1 MADYFIEVAIPNVG
15 PQGIQGV
22 PGPANEITL
31 GTVTT
36 GDEGSEATAA
46 ITGTPPEQ
54 TLDLTIPRGDTGL
67 QGTTGNAGPTGAG
80 GVGVVPPEIYADM
93 QAAVEGGITF
103 GGVYRHTS
111 EGVYWVEEPDPD
123 AAAFIAS
130 SGATDVWNIQ
140 QFVKGVKALGLFDDM
155 VSWPLRSAQ
164 NAGSGTTAYSLGG
177 LGTFNGTLVNGPTW
191 GVDGVI
197 FAATNRQINL
207 PDEAALR
214 DTRTVFAAFRPNN
227 DSFNQAIFG
236 IDTLIATGKYAD
248 IVFDGQNFAG
258 QTQGFKSSLTRN
270 GSLST
275 NQNGSRTIG
284 LGTFR
289 SGGYTADDST
299 DNVFINGALESGGA
313 RTGLSALDATGTP
326 TTRRLFGGSSD
337 MIGAFVM
344 SSTAT
349 LTNQQFADLTSLYK
363 TTLGLGLG
371 LP

>member
-1 MADYFIEVAIPNVG
+1 MADYSIEVAIPNVG

-36 GDEGSEATAA
+36 GDEGTEATAT

-80 GVGVVPPEIYADM
+80 GAGVVPPAIYATM

-111 EGVYWVEEPDPD
+111 ESVYWVEEPDPD

-140 QFVKGVKALGLFDDM
+140 KFVQGVKALGLYDDM
-155 VSWPLRSAQ
+155 VCWPLRSAQ

-191 GVDGVI
+191 GVDGVTKAN
-197 FAATNRQINL
+197 AAERINIGETNSSLRG
-207 PDEAALR
+207 ALS
-214 DTRTVFAAFRPNN
+214 VFAC
-227 DSFNQAIFG
+227 
-236 IDTLIATGKYAD
+236 
-248 IVFDGQNFAG
+248 
-258 QTQGFKSSLTRN
+258 FKSSAAADNQRVFNCQDGSASSNYWQLDLSLNVVKRLHVATTRN
-270 GSLST
+270 NVNAST
-275 NQNGSRTIG
+275 TDADPTGRETLFNYWGAALASTSAHGFTNG
-284 LGTFR
+284 
-289 SGGYTADDST
+289 TA
-299 DNVFINGALESGGA
+299 AAEQ
-313 RTGLSALDATGTP
+313 TGLAARNATGTP
-326 TTRRLFGGSSD
+326 NVD
-337 MIGAFVM
+337 MIGTPGAANARGTLSFAVALTPTLTSAQM
-344 SSTAT
+344 SSIY
-349 LTNQQFADLTSLYK
+349 SLYK
-363 TTLGLGLG
+363 TTLGLGLS